1 MYARIQM
8 LVFSGFMTLF
18 IVVCKKEQQPKNQAN
33 ILVKLKNST
42 LATKEKLI
50 APKLYAYLLCCL
62 TPLKKKSLI

>member
-18 IVVCKKEQQPKNQAN
+18 IVVCKKNNNPKTKN

-50 APKLYAYLLCCL
+50 APKLFAYLLCCL

>member
-18 IVVCKKEQQPKNQAN
+18 IVVCKKKQPKNQAN
-33 ILVKLKNST
+33 ILVRLKNST

-50 APKLYAYLLCCL
+50 APKFYAYLLCCFTL
-62 TPLKKKSLI
+62 LKKKSLI